1 MSASPLA
8 GALRD
13 ARLLVCV
20 GTGGVGKTT
29 IAAALA
35 LAGARLGRRTLVLT
49 IDPARRL
56 ANAFGRDAVGAEPV
70 RVALEPPAAGDAG
83 AFEPFLEIMM
93 LSTRHAFDQLVFRLT
108 RDEATRRRILANR
121 IYHHLAEALAGS
133 SEYAAMAEVQALV
146 ESERYDLIVVDTPP
160 AEHALDFLRAPGRLQ
175 AFLDSRFFHALV
187 RPAMSASRFSLKL
200 FAGPLHRALG
210 LLERIAGIGFLEDL
224 SDLLRALD
232 GLAEGLASRARRV
245 EAVLFG
251 EETKFVL
258 VCRALAGSE
267 RSTGDFMAGIAL
279 LGAPLAAVVVN
290 RMHPWPLDEEPDR
303 LLERAQGEDLAADL
317 RTLAAALG
325 PGGPRSTGGACAADP
340 GRGASAPTG
349 AGLPI
354 GPDCDV
360 QAEADARLIAEAT
373 LEDARIC
380 ALERR
385 RLHALAA
392 AAEARGVGCIRI
404 TECSEPLDRLDGLLD
419 IARQLTD
426 ES

>member
-1 MSASPLA
+1 MSATPLA

-29 IAAALA
+29 IAASLA

-70 RVALEPPAAGDAG
+70 RVALEPTTSVDGSAV
-83 AFEPFLEIMM
+83 EPFLEIMM

-187 RPAMSASRFSLKL
+187 RPAMSASRFSLRL
-200 FAGPLHRALG
+200 FAGPLQRALG

-303 LLERAQGEDLAADL
+303 LLARGRGEALAADL

-325 PGGPRSTGGACAADP
+325 SGAAPVASPSGACPADP
-340 GRGASAPTG
+340 GPGASA
-349 AGLPI
+349 
-354 GPDCDV
+354 

-385 RLHALAA
+385 RLKALAA
-392 AAEARGVGCIRI
+392 AADARGVGCIRI

-419 IARQLTD
+419 IARQLTE